1 MRFGFRKSKD
11 TKPTSKTPV
20 SQKSDDQK
28 VGTELVK
35 TGYAKTKARRK
46 PLGLASKML
55 INAVEA
61 EEFRIAVIKDGRLDG
76 FYIETAATEQ
86 KTGNIYKGVVER
98 VEPSLQACFVNFG
111 SDKNGFLS
119 VTDIHP
125 EYYAIEPES
134 KKETSLPRIEKI
146 LKKGQEL
153 LVQVTKEMQGH
164 KGAQLTTYLSLA
176 SRHLVLMPG
185 SKGGISKKI
194 EDEEERQ
201 RLKSIMTQ
209 FKLPEGVGY
218 IVRTAALK
226 QSKRDLSRDLNRLL
240 RMWKNIK
247 KNVQEA
253 SPLTLVH
260 KEQDVCLRTLRD
272 YFTSEIAEVLVDDKE
287 TLGKVKDYMKIISP
301 RHQGHVKLFKEKRP
315 IFAQYEI
322 EKQIETIYRN
332 RVPLKSGGSIVID
345 PTEALVAIDVNSGRW
360 RTGKQVENTAFK
372 TNIEAAE
379 EIARQLRLR
388 DMGGLVVIDF
398 IDMREKKHIREVEK
412 VVRDKAKEDRAKIS
426 VSNISKFGL
435 LELSRQRLRPSIES
449 VSYQTCAYCKGR
461 GIVPSV
467 ETAAV
472 SFLRRIRMGLSK
484 KGIFQVKGLL
494 PEDVAAYLQNR
505 KRKELAHMEARY
517 GLEITLQGD
526 PSLSPDGGTLEFI
539 KEDRSPMPRP

>member
-1 MRFGFRKSKD
+1 MRFGFRKPKEP
-11 TKPTSKTPV
+11 KPEPKTAAP
-20 SQKSDDQK
+20 QKSDGQR
-28 VGTELVK
+28 VGAVPVK
-35 TGYAKTKARRK
+35 TGNGKTKARRK

-111 SDKNGFLS
+111 GDKNGFLS

-125 EYYAIEPES
+125 EYYAVEPEP

-153 LVQVTKEMQGH
+153 LVQVTKEMQGR

-194 EDEEERQ
+194 EEEEERQ

-253 SPLTLVH
+253 SVLTLVH

-301 RHQGHVKLFKEKRP
+301 RHQGRVKLFKEKRP

-426 VSNISKFGL
+426 VSHISKFGL

-449 VSYQTCAYCKGR
+449 VSYQTCENCNGR

-467 ETAAV
+467 ETAAI

-484 KGIFQVKGLL
+484 KGILQVKGVLS
-494 PEDVAAYLQNR
+494 EDVVVYLQNR
-505 KRKELAHMEARY
+505 KRKELSHMEARY
-517 GLEITLQGD
+517 GLEITLLGD
-526 PSLSPDGGTLEFI
+526 PSLSPDGGILEFI
-539 KEDRSPMPRP
+539 KEERS

>member
-1 MRFGFRKSKD
+1 MRFGFRKSND
-11 TKPTSKTPV
+11 TKTKAEAEVPTKTDG
-20 SQKSDDQK
+20 QR
-28 VGTELVK
+28 VGAGLVK
-35 TGYAKTKARRK
+35 TGNGKTKARRK
-46 PLGLASKML
+46 SLGLASKML
-55 INAVEA
+55 INAVES
-61 EEFRIAVIKDGRLDG
+61 EEFRIAVIKEGRLDG

-98 VEPSLQACFVNFG
+98 IEPSLQACFVNFG
-111 SDKNGFLS
+111 SEKNGFLS

-125 EYYAIEPES
+125 EYYATDPDA
-134 KKETSLPRIEKI
+134 KKEVSMPRIENI

-153 LVQVTKEMQGH
+153 LVQITKEMQGH

-194 EDEEERQ
+194 EEEEERQ
-201 RLKSIMTQ
+201 RLKAIMSQ

-226 QSKRDLSRDLNRLL
+226 QSKRELSSDLNRLL

-287 TLGKVKDYMKIISP
+287 TLIKVKDYMKIISP
-301 RHQGHVKLFKEKRP
+301 RHQGRVKLYKEKRP

-449 VSYQTCAYCKGR
+449 VSYRTCEYCNGR

-467 ETAAV
+467 ETAAI

-484 KGIFQVKGLL
+484 KGILQVKGVLS
-494 PEDVAAYLQNR
+494 EEVVDYLQNR
-505 KRKELAHMEARY
+505 KRKDLAQMESRH
-517 GLEITLQGD
+517 GLEIILRGD
-526 PSLSPDGGTLEFI
+526 PSLSPDGGILEFI
-539 KEDRSPMPRP
+539 KEERS

>member
-11 TKPTSKTPV
+11 KKPEAKTAMSP
-20 SQKSDDQK
+20 KSDVQRTDA
-28 VGTELVK
+28 EPVK
-35 TGYAKTKARRK
+35 TEHGKTNARRK
-46 PLGLASKML
+46 SLGMKSKML

-76 FYIETAATEQ
+76 FHIETTATEQ

-98 VEPSLQACFVNFG
+98 IEPSLQACFVNFG

-125 EYYAIEPES
+125 EYYAAGPDG
-134 KKETSLPRIEKI
+134 KKETSAPRIEKI

-201 RLKSIMTQ
+201 RLKDIMGQ

-287 TLGKVKDYMKIISP
+287 TLSKVKDYMKIISP
-301 RHQGHVKLFKEKRP
+301 RDQGRVKLFKEKRP

-360 RTGKQVENTAFK
+360 RTGKDVENTAFK

-398 IDMREKKHIREVEK
+398 IDMRDKKHIREVEK

-449 VSYQTCAYCKGR
+449 VSYQACAHCQGR
-461 GIVPSV
+461 GLVPSV
-467 ETAAV
+467 ETAAI

-484 KGIFQVKGLL
+484 KGILQVKGVLSA
-494 PEDVAAYLQNR
+494 DVAAYLQNR
-505 KRKELAHMEARY
+505 KRKELARMESRY
-517 GLEITLQGD
+517 GLEITLQSD
-526 PSLSPDGGTLEFI
+526 PLLPPDGGTLEFI
-539 KEDRSPMPRP
+539 KEERS